1 MFSLIYTAYV
11 SLEHVV
17 NIDYVLDSIPR
28 FSIRVLERFG
38 VIRRRWVTNEEMI
51 YCNHCVIFGHTANVL
66 TNNDD
71 IYKVCF
77 LRSYHDCINFL

>member
-1 MFSLIYTAYV
+1 MFHWGTSLILTMCYIQLRGSRSEYWKD
-11 SLEHVV
+11 L
-17 NIDYVLDSIPR
+17 
-28 FSIRVLERFG
+28 G

-51 YCNHCVIFGHTANVL
+51 YCNHCAIFGHTANVL

-77 LRSYHDCINFL
+77 LRSYHECINFL